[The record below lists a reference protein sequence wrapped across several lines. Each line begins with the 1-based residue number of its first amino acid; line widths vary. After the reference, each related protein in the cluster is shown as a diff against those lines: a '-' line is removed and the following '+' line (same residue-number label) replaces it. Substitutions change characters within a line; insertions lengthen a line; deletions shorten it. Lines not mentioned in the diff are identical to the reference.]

1 MHSNETNLPT
11 IDLSTEQLSVVI
23 SKARAAELSRR
34 ENQVMEYVVMGMT
47 NKSIARKLYLTER
60 TIKFHCSNIY
70 RKLQIKNRASL
81 VSLMTDNLYQE
92 VAEHLA

>member
-1 MHSNETNLPT
+1 MHSNEPNLPG
-11 IDLSTEQLSVVI
+11 IDLSTDLSTAVP
-23 SKARAAELSRR
+23 AELSRR

-70 RKLQIKNRASL
+70 RKLKIKNRASL
-81 VSLMTDNLYQE
+81 VSLMTDNLYLE
-92 VAEHLA
+92 AAEHLS